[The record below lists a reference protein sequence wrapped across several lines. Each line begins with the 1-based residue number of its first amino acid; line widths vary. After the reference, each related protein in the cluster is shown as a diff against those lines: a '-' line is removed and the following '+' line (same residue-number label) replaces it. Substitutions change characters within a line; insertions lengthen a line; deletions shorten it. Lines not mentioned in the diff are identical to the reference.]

1 MTRMGRWADEVSSW
15 IGALVRPARAGEL
28 VLTGDGGAPFARR
41 LGLTVAALYGFY
53 GLSMGLYR
61 GALPGVISAL
71 KLPFLYLTTLG
82 VCFPAFYVLNCLHRQ
97 RLSSGQCGRL
107 LLVAT
112 STNALALASFAP
124 VSFFFTFTTSRAG
137 YTFIVLLQVAVFAIA
152 ALLSVV
158 EIALIFRAT
167 AARVGR
173 RVPASLIASW
183 AVLYAFVLSQM
194 SWVLRPWIGTWV
206 LEYRPFRPIGG
217 SFIEA
222 ILNMLF

>member
-1 MTRMGRWADEVSSW
+1 MGRWADEISIW
-15 IGALVRPARAGEL
+15 FGALVRPARAGEL
-28 VLTGDGGAPFARR
+28 VLAGEGGRPLARR
-41 LGLTVAALYGFY
+41 LGLAVAVLYSFY

-71 KLPFLYLTTLG
+71 KLPFLYLTTLA
-82 VCFPAFYVLNCLHRQ
+82 VCFPVFYVLNCLHRQ
-97 RLSSGQCGRL
+97 RLSTGQCGRL

-137 YTFIVLLQVAVFAIA
+137 YPFIVLLQVAVFAIA

-194 SWVLRPWIGTWV
+194 SWVLRPWIGTWT
-206 LEYRPFRPIGG
+206 LEYRLFRPIGG

-222 ILNMLF
+222 ILDMLF